1 MEQLQRLFVKRDSVK
16 ERKITELTN
25 TTVNTQNSLSE
36 KKQIST
42 QFLHSFFFLQIFQN
56 SFQDV

>member
-1 MEQLQRLFVKRDSVK
+1 MEQLQRLLVKRDSVK

-42 QFLHSFFFLQIFQN
+42 QFLHRFFLQIFQN